1 MELEQWFSKC
11 GPQTASE
18 SPGNLLG
25 MQILRSYSR
34 PPELETREAGA
45 KHSVLEQALQMTDTL
60 NQEVTIFFSFN
71 VYLFLRERERE
82 TECEWGRGRERG
94 RHRIQ
99 SRL

>member
-1 MELEQWFSKC
+1 MEIEQWFSKC

-60 NQEVTIFFSFN
+60 NKSGGYDFFF
-71 VYLFLRERERE
+71 F
-82 TECEWGRGRERG
+82 
-94 RHRIQ
+94 
-99 SRL
+99 

>member
-1 MELEQWFSKC
+1 MDTNFSGSNSKTEHVIIKPHFLKRKTNLEAPGVLVENEHS
-11 GPQTASE
+11 
-18 SPGNLLG
+18 SP
-25 MQILRSYSR
+25 YSR

-82 TECEWGRGRERG
+82 RDRV
-94 RHRIQ
+94 
-99 SRL
+99 